1 MDIPSSKKRLLEKG
15 DMMKIEDLLTDG
27 AFHLYFVEY
36 WKLGYLG
43 RLAFSKVIQNYLDS
57 DYTIFSNYMVDSGRK
72 EFDKILDE
80 LRTRK

>member
-1 MDIPSSKKRLLEKG
+1 MMKLEK
-15 DMMKIEDLLTDG
+15 LLTDRN
-27 AFHLYFVEY
+27 FHSYFVYY

-57 DYTIFSNYMVDSGRK
+57 DYTIFSDYMIDLGRK

-80 LRTRK
+80 LKNRK